1 VERLFPSKTK
11 TKITKSVFRSPEVCR
26 VYVGSFN
33 ADKPPRT
40 DVNPTGAPLFKAEAE
55 DLMSDLVSWCYFF
68 PSFSSS
74 LSSSSPLLSLSLSH
88 AFFLPSFETPRPY
101 QQYAIPARAA
111 DRKVNEFVKRVRAA
125 KIHVLILGH
134 LRKALPV
141 VGRTKAQAALLADLP
156 NIFAKVAREHH
167 LPAGDFPDP
176 ARYASIL
183 RSFELS
189 SFPKLKEKD
198 VKSLEQALAVDVPA
212 LVQQFDNPYGAEED
226 EWKKGWIGSAG
237 EREREGRDREKR
249 EERGRKTEWKEMLD
263 SWKFCFFKKSVV
275 LSFQFSLL
283 SLVLYFYF
291 LVLGRRPATK
301 PALVRGC
308 CWLLSAW
315 SFASRSVAAAAALPP
330 CSFFSPFVAASSS
343 SASSSSK
350 PSSAMSCLAIRL
362 LIVFVVVIVN
372 SEKRERGREK
382 RTRVDVHRK
391 RKRKK
396 HQSHRSILHSR

>member
-1 VERLFPSKTK
+1 M
-11 TKITKSVFRSPEVCR
+11 
-26 VYVGSFN
+26 GSFN

-55 DLMSDLVSWCYFF
+55 DLMSDLVSPPPPPPPPFF
-68 PSFSSS
+68 C
-74 LSSSSPLLSLSLSH
+74 LYLLLLFSLSH
-88 AFFLPSFETPRPY
+88 AFSLLPSFKLPPS

-125 KIHVLILGH
+125 KIHILILGH

-198 VKSLEQALAVDVPA
+198 VKSLEQALTVDVPA

-226 EWKKGWIGSAG
+226 E
-237 EREREGRDREKR
+237 
-249 EERGRKTEWKEMLD
+249 
-263 SWKFCFFKKSVV
+263 
-275 LSFQFSLL
+275 
-283 SLVLYFYF
+283 
-291 LVLGRRPATK
+291 
-301 PALVRGC
+301 
-308 CWLLSAW
+308 
-315 SFASRSVAAAAALPP
+315 
-330 CSFFSPFVAASSS
+330 
-343 SASSSSK
+343 
-350 PSSAMSCLAIRL
+350 
-362 LIVFVVVIVN
+362 
-372 SEKRERGREK
+372 
-382 RTRVDVHRK
+382 
-391 RKRKK
+391 
-396 HQSHRSILHSR
+396 